1 MIRNGWRNHLP
12 LVRTLLLLVA
22 LLLLVGLGLSL
33 LLRGTDQDRLDP
45 ADWQW
50 APAASFDESA
60 PPAAG
65 WIPYSSEPDLHNRN
79 RYYWLRIPLH
89 DRHMRDPQLQLFKFV
104 ALRVFNGYT
113 PIFDYDPGTHSH
125 RVNLL
130 LHWNQASLSSPVPP
144 EVYVLTDSR
153 GAARPAP
160 EIRMIGKSDLYISLF
175 RKDVF
180 NFILAA
186 LFLFTSLTSLS
197 LYASR
202 RDKLQ
207 LYLAVLS
214 FCSFYDSLVRND
226 LLLVYWHQPWLGYM
240 DLAVFPLGVYAFV
253 GIMSEIFSSSGSR
266 ILQAFRR
273 ILLGYAVLIL
283 AASVLLPPRLYNIL
297 LGFPLMLLFLVTV
310 GVVFYMLHTAYL
322 KRQGPDSVWML
333 AGSIIAVLCVLVHVT
348 KAYFPSFYSDVVHA
362 DLLFSRFP
370 FDPLSAG
377 LFMFLICL
385 IRVILYRFGAMNERL
400 QHIGDFL
407 EENVRART
415 AELDAQTSRLK
426 NASDRL
432 AETTRET
439 AETIAASMVLEE
451 RNRLTGQIHDTVGHA
466 LTATIIQL
474 EASRRLLSRDPR
486 LALDKLTASQELIRK
501 GLDEIRQSA
510 RILRDDF
517 TRYDLADAMIGLI
530 EETQA
535 STEAQIRW
543 QIDPLPDTLSIL
555 QKRLLYHALQEGMT
569 NGLRH
574 GGSTRFRFS
583 LTVNFPVLL
592 FRLESDGRTY
602 TPGSLGFGLKAMSE
616 QVGQLGGVMS
626 IEPGHPGCVLLL
638 TLPCREPPYPLQRQE
653 ATG

>member
-1 MIRNGWRNHLP
+1 MTRNGWRNHLP
-12 LVRTLLLLVA
+12 LVRTLLLLVS
-22 LLLLVGLGLSL
+22 LLLLIGLGLSL
-33 LLRGTDQDRLDP
+33 LVRDTNQDRLDP

-50 APAASFDESA
+50 APAASFDEPA

-89 DRHMRDPQLQLFKFV
+89 DRHMRDLQLQMFKFV
-104 ALRVFNGYT
+104 AVRVFNGHKL
-113 PIFDYDPGTHSH
+113 IFDYDPGKHSH

-130 LHWNQASLSSPVPP
+130 LHWNLASLSSPVPS
-144 EVYVLTDSR
+144 EVYVLSDSH

-160 EIRMIGKSDLYISLF
+160 EIRMIGKSELYISLF
-175 RKDVF
+175 RKDGF

-186 LFLFTSLTSLS
+186 LFLFTSLISLS
-197 LYASR
+197 LYVSR

-207 LYLAVLS
+207 LYLGVLS

-226 LLLVYWHQPWLGYM
+226 LLLVFWHQPWLGYM
-240 DLAVFPLGVYAFV
+240 DLAVFPLGIYAFV
-253 GIMSEIFSSSGSR
+253 GIMSEIFASPGSR
-266 ILQAFRR
+266 ILQAFRW

-283 AASVLLPPRLYNIL
+283 AASVLLSPRWYNIL

-310 GVVFYMLHTAYL
+310 GVVFYMLHSAYR

-333 AGSIIAVLCVLVHVT
+333 AGSIIVVLFVLVHVT
-348 KAYFPSFYSDVVHA
+348 KAYFPLLYSDIIHA

-377 LFMFLICL
+377 LFLFLICL
-385 IRVILYRFGAMNERL
+385 IRVILYRFGVMNERL

-407 EENVRART
+407 EKNVRART
-415 AELDAQTSRLK
+415 AELDAQTRRLQ

-474 EASRRLLSRDPR
+474 EAARRLLGRDPR

-501 GLDEIRQSA
+501 GLDEIRQST

-535 STEAQIRW
+535 STEAQISW

-583 LTVNFPVLL
+583 LTVNFPVIL

-602 TPGSLGFGLKAMSE
+602 TPGSLGFGLKAMSD
-616 QVGQLGGVMS
+616 QVQQLGGVMS

-638 TLPCREPPYPLQRQE
+638 SLPCVEPPYPLQKQE
-653 ATG
+653 ATS